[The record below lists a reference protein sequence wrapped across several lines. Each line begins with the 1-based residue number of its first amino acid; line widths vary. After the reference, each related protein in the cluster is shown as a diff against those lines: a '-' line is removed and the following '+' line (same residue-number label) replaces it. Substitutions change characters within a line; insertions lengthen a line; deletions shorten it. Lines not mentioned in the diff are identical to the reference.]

1 MAAIPIGTSNIT
13 ESHKTARNQRVS
25 RWVKSSVI
33 REDTACYGLSVFNLC
48 TGLAA
53 VKLTKTLIEGT
64 HAEDKDVF
72 LWCSELPRFGVRVA
86 VSGRK
91 TYIARYRTEAGQ
103 SRMVTLA
110 RTSDMPPTQAR
121 ELARRLFAEVAGGGD
136 PSAVKQA
143 KRNAPTVAELY
154 ERYEREYAKP
164 YKKGASVV
172 RDETLWRLHILP
184 AIGTRPIDSVTAS
197 DITALHVAMRDK
209 AISANRVLSLLSHAF
224 NMARRWKLTNS
235 PNPVCDIPRYR
246 EKHRDR
252 ILTEEEVVRLHLA
265 LSDPITNPSFALLVR
280 LLLLTG
286 CRLNEIMSA
295 RVEWVDWAR
304 GLLLLPDSKTGQRRI
319 FLPTAA
325 LKLIEPRQGEEWIIE
340 GQRSKTHLKRPHRT
354 WLRLCKRAG
363 IEGVR
368 LHDLRHTAAS
378 RLHILGAT
386 QADIAAIL
394 GHKQLSTTARYLHS
408 SDDRKAVML
417 ERLSENLG

>member
-1 MAAIPIGTSNIT
+1 M
-13 ESHKTARNQRVS
+13 
-25 RWVKSSVI
+25 
-33 REDTACYGLSVFNLC
+33 
-48 TGLAA
+48 
-53 VKLTKTLIEGT
+53 KLTKTLIDGT
-64 HAEDKDVF
+64 QATDKDVF

-86 VSGRK
+86 TSGRK

-110 RTSDMPPTQAR
+110 RTVDMPPTQAR
-121 ELARRLFAEVAGGGD
+121 ELARRLFAEVAGGSD

-143 KRNAPTVAELY
+143 KRNAPTVADLY

-184 AIGTRPIDSVTAS
+184 AIGTQPIDSVTSS
-197 DITALHVAMRDK
+197 DITALHVKMRTK
-209 AISANRVLSLLSHAF
+209 STSANRMLSLLSHAF
-224 NMARRWKLTNS
+224 NMARKWKLTNS
-235 PNPVCDIPRYR
+235 TNPVAGIPRYR
-246 EKHRDR
+246 EKQTER
-252 ILTEEEVVRLHLA
+252 ILSREEITRLHTALA
-265 LSDPITNPSFALLVR
+265 EPITQPSFALLVR

-295 RVEWVDWAR
+295 RTEWVDWER

-319 FLPTAA
+319 FLPPAA
-325 LKLIEPRQGEEWIIE
+325 LNLIAHRRGCEWLIE

-378 RLHILGAT
+378 NLHMLGAT

-408 SDDRKAVML
+408 SEDRRAVML
-417 ERLSENLG
+417 ERLSEALS

>member
-1 MAAIPIGTSNIT
+1 M
-13 ESHKTARNQRVS
+13 
-25 RWVKSSVI
+25 
-33 REDTACYGLSVFNLC
+33 
-48 TGLAA
+48 
-53 VKLTKTLIEGT
+53 KLTKTLIDNT
-64 HAEDKDVF
+64 AASDKDVF

-91 TYIARYRTEAGQ
+91 TYIARYRSAAGQ
-103 SRMVTLA
+103 SRMATLA
-110 RTSDMPPTQAR
+110 RTVDMPPAQAR
-121 ELARRLFAEVAGGGD
+121 ELARRLFAEVAAGGD
-136 PSAVKQA
+136 PSAERQA
-143 KRNAPTVAELY
+143 KRHAPTVAELR

-184 AIGTRPIDSVTAS
+184 ALGSRPIDSVTSA
-197 DITALHVAMRDK
+197 DITALHVAMHDK
-209 AISANRVLSLLSHAF
+209 AVSANRVLSLLCHAF
-224 NMARRWKLTNS
+224 NMARRWKLTDA

-246 EKHRDR
+246 ERHRDR
-252 ILTEEEVVRLHLA
+252 ILTSEEIARLHVA
-265 LSDPITNPSFALLVR
+265 LGEPQTQPSFALLVR

-295 RVEWVDWAR
+295 RVEWVDWER

-319 FLPTAA
+319 FLPLAA
-325 LKLIEPRQGEEWIIE
+325 LKLIEHRRECEWLIE
-340 GQRSKTHLKRPHRT
+340 GSRSKTHLKRPHRT
-354 WLRLCKRAG
+354 WLRLCARAG

-378 RLHILGAT
+378 NLHSLGAS

-408 SDDRKAVML
+408 SHGRSAEML
-417 ERLSENLG
+417 ERLSTRMG